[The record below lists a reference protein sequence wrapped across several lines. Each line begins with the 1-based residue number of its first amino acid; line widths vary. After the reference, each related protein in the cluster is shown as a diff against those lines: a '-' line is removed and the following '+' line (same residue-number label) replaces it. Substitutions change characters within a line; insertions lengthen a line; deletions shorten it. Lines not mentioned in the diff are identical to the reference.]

1 MFKISCDLIMG
12 LIVFN
17 YFMGDSV
24 LVIGGGGREH
34 AIALGLKECEDVSEL
49 HIAPG
54 NAGTSKIGMNHK
66 IDVSNVDEIIQLV
79 QNLNVNLVIVGPE
92 GPLVNGLSDELSKI
106 GVLCFGPHS
115 SGANLEGSKE
125 YANEVMMNLDIPT
138 AASIRIDTYE
148 QAKELIDGFGPVW
161 VIKRDVLAGGKG
173 VTVTDDKN
181 EAMEAISEGITLDG
195 FVLLEE
201 FLEGEEASMLV
212 VMDES
217 GFVCLPASQD
227 HKRVGEGDS
236 GPNTGGMGAYA
247 PAPIVTES
255 VKNKVI
261 DRIIVPMHNW
271 LSSQESLYRGCL
283 YVGLMINQ
291 YGDPYV
297 VEFNVRFGDPETQVT
312 IPLISSNL
320 YELFLATA
328 QGRLSE
334 IEVSFHDKHALT
346 VVLASEG
353 YPSTSKTNRLI
364 SGLDY
369 ELENCMVHHA
379 GTKYDEGGNLVSN
392 GGRVLA
398 ITGISNSLSE
408 AAKISYKYMGNIAL
422 EGSHYRKD
430 IGFRSL

>member
-1 MFKISCDLIMG
+1 MW

-24 LVIGGGGREH
+24 LVIGSGGREH
-34 AIALGLKECEDVSEL
+34 AIVLGLKESDQVSEL

-54 NAGTSKIGMNHK
+54 NAGTSMVGTNHK
-66 IDVSNVDEIIQLV
+66 IDISNIDEIINLV
-79 QNLNVNLVIVGPE
+79 QKLGIHLVIVGPE
-92 GPLVNGLSDELSKI
+92 GPLVNGLSDRLTQI
-106 GVLCFGPHS
+106 DVLCFGPHS
-115 SGANLEGSKE
+115 NGANLEGSKE
-125 YANEVMMNLDIPT
+125 YANEIMMNLDIPT
-138 AASIRIDTYE
+138 AASVKIESIE
-148 QAKELIDGFGPVW
+148 HAEELIDGFGPTW

-173 VTVTDDKN
+173 VTVTENKN
-181 EAMEAISEGITLDG
+181 EALKAISEGIELDG
-195 FVLLEE
+195 FVLIEE
-201 FLEGEEASMLV
+201 FLEGDEASMLV

-217 GFVCLPASQD
+217 GYVCLPASQD
-227 HKRVGEGDS
+227 HKRVGDGDS

-247 PAPIVTES
+247 PAPIVTDS

-271 LSSQESLYRGCL
+271 LSSHESLYRGCL
-283 YVGLMINQ
+283 YVGLMINK

-312 IPLISSNL
+312 IPLISSDL

-328 QGRLSE
+328 EGRLAE
-334 IEVSFHDKHALT
+334 IDVDFYDKHVLT

-353 YPSTSKTNRLI
+353 YPSKSITNRLI
-364 SGLDY
+364 SGLED
-369 ELENCMVHHA
+369 EVENCIIHHA
-379 GTKYDEGGNLVSN
+379 GTKYNESGNLVSN

-398 ITGISNSLSE
+398 ITGVSNSLYS
-408 AAKISYKYMGNIAL
+408 AAVISYKFMQKIGL

-430 IGFRSL
+430 IGYRSL